1 MKKKVIGA
9 SIIILILGLTVC
21 IGYGYVQWKKARKE
35 QIAEEIRLIDY
46 WEQNVAFGMDAS
58 VWESGYQEYSQVDEE
73 ELYVRLEVYNRW
85 NEQKDNGRERLHL
98 SDIEDYLSSEYN
110 GDGSFRVSVK
120 PAEIE
125 DYMEWYYGDGN
136 GDVEEYWDELQ
147 EIMLNYYDKNPEIPQ
162 KTTGN
167 LTTEQ
172 LQELIN
178 KYNDPNYEINA
189 EIMGEQE

>member
-136 GDVEEYWDELQ
+136 GDVEEYWVELGK
-147 EIMLNYYDKNPEIPQ
+147 ILLDYYGEHSEIPMQ
-162 KTTGN
+162 DRGEMNTN
-167 LTTEQ
+167 Q